1 MTVKLGGKDYVTVA
15 ERVEEALKTSAG
27 YSMLSAETFSI
38 GERWFY
44 RVALLVGEG
53 RQFIGTAEIKFNAP
67 PNSADG
73 KSPIECAETSAVG
86 RALGFAG
93 FGVIEGIA
101 SADEMQRG
109 ESHAPERPADRPVE
123 RPRDTRQ
130 PATAGAREAQD
141 EPERIGA
148 NPAQL
153 NAIAKLA
160 AELGVA
166 LPEITSFEHA
176 VNTIARLNTM
186 KRERAL
192 ARERT
197 AG

>member
-101 SADEMQRG
+101 SADELQRG
-109 ESHAPERPADRPVE
+109 EPRPEP

-130 PATAGAREAQD
+130 PSTTTPSPMPTRTDAQE

>member
-1 MTVKLGGKDYVTVA
+1 
-15 ERVEEALKTSAG
+15 
-27 YSMLSAETFSI
+27 MLSAETFSI

-109 ESHAPERPADRPVE
+109 ESHTPERPAERPVE

-130 PATAGAREAQD
+130 ASTAPPSPMPTRTDAQD
-141 EPERIGA
+141 EQQRMGA